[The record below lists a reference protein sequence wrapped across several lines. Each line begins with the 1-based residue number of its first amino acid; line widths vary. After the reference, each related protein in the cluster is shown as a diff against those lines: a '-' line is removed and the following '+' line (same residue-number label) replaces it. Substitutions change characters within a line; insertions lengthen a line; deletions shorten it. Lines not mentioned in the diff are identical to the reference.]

1 MNMVDKFCNYIVKKI
16 RKKMPEIDNERAE
29 VIKYG
34 LELIIGEI
42 PKIFL
47 LFIIGFL
54 LGIGKLTILAFLIM
68 LPYRAITGGFHLKT
82 HIGCIVCTNLFYC
95 GNVMLSKYI
104 VFDPIIVKYIII
116 SLIWIFSIMMINLY
130 APADTENVPI
140 LSSKERK
147 IKKKLS
153 YIVATIEL
161 AIAIFI
167 PNSVIANIIIFG
179 ILLQTLSITR
189 IAYKLTNNK
198 YGYEVYMQN

>member
-1 MNMVDKFCNYIVKKI
+1 MVDKFCNYIVKKI
-16 RKKMPEIDNERAE
+16 RNKMPEIDNERAE

-54 LGIGKLTILAFLIM
+54 LGIGKLTLFAFLIM
-68 LPYRAITGGFHLKT
+68 LPYRVLTGGFHLKT
-82 HIGCIVCTNLFYC
+82 HLGCIICTNLFYC

-104 VFDPIIVKYIII
+104 VFDPIIIKYIAIA
-116 SLIWIFSIMMINLY
+116 LIWIFSMMMINIY
-130 APADTENVPI
+130 APADTENLPI
-140 LSSKERK
+140 LNSKERK
-147 IKKKLS
+147 IKKRLS
-153 YIVATIEL
+153 YIIATIEL
-161 AIAIFI
+161 VIAIFI

>member
-1 MNMVDKFCNYIVKKI
+1 MVDKFCNYIVKKI
-16 RKKMPEIDNERAE
+16 REKMPEIDNERAE

-104 VFDPIIVKYIII
+104 VFDPIIVKYITIA
-116 SLIWIFSIMMINLY
+116 LIWIFSIMMINLY

-189 IAYKLTNNK
+189 LAYKLTNNK

>member
-1 MNMVDKFCNYIVKKI
+1 MVDKFCNYIVKKI

-104 VFDPIIVKYIII
+104 VFDPIIVKYITIA
-116 SLIWIFSIMMINLY
+116 LIWIFSIMMINLY

-189 IAYKLTNNK
+189 LAYKLTNNK

>member
-1 MNMVDKFCNYIVKKI
+1 MVDKFCNYIVKKI
-16 RKKMPEIDNERAE
+16 RNKMPEIDNERAE

-54 LGIGKLTILAFLIM
+54 LGIGKLTLFAFLVI
-68 LPYRAITGGFHLKT
+68 LPYRALTGGFHLKT
-82 HIGCIVCTNLFYC
+82 HLGCIICTNLFYC

-104 VFDPIIVKYIII
+104 VFDPIIIKYIAIA
-116 SLIWIFSIMMINLY
+116 LIWIFSMMMINIY
-130 APADTENVPI
+130 APADTENLPI

-147 IKKKLS
+147 IKKRLS
-153 YIVATIEL
+153 YIIATIEL
-161 AIAIFI
+161 VIAIFI

>member
-1 MNMVDKFCNYIVKKI
+1 MVDKFCNYIVKKI
-16 RKKMPEIDNERAE
+16 RNKMPEIDNERAE

-54 LGIGKLTILAFLIM
+54 LGIGKLTLFAFLIM
-68 LPYRAITGGFHLKT
+68 LPYRALTGGFHLKT
-82 HIGCIVCTNLFYC
+82 HLGCIICTNLFYC

-104 VFDPIIVKYIII
+104 VFDPIIIKYIAIA
-116 SLIWIFSIMMINLY
+116 LIWIFSMMMINIY
-130 APADTENVPI
+130 APADTENLPI

-147 IKKKLS
+147 IKKRLS
-153 YIVATIEL
+153 YIIATIEL
-161 AIAIFI
+161 VIAIFI

>member
-1 MNMVDKFCNYIVKKI
+1 MVDKFCNYIVKKI
-16 RKKMPEIDNERAE
+16 RNKMPEIDNERAE

-54 LGIGKLTILAFLIM
+54 LGIGKLTLFAFLIM
-68 LPYRAITGGFHLKT
+68 LPYRALTGGFHLKT
-82 HIGCIVCTNLFYC
+82 HLGCIICTNLFYC

-104 VFDPIIVKYIII
+104 VFDPIIIKYIAIA
-116 SLIWIFSIMMINLY
+116 LIWIFSMMMINIY
-130 APADTENVPI
+130 APADTENLPI
-140 LSSKERK
+140 LNSKERK
-147 IKKKLS
+147 IKKRLS
-153 YIVATIEL
+153 YIIATIEL
-161 AIAIFI
+161 VIAIFI

>member
-1 MNMVDKFCNYIVKKI
+1 MVDKFCNYIVKKI
-16 RKKMPEIDNERAE
+16 RNKMPEIDNERAE

-54 LGIGKLTILAFLIM
+54 LGIGKLTLFAFLII
-68 LPYRAITGGFHLKT
+68 LPYRALTGGFHLKT
-82 HIGCIVCTNLFYC
+82 HLGCIICTNLFYC

-104 VFDPIIVKYIII
+104 VFDPIIIKYIAIA
-116 SLIWIFSIMMINLY
+116 LIWIFSMMMINIY
-130 APADTENVPI
+130 APADTENLPI

-147 IKKKLS
+147 IKKRLS
-153 YIVATIEL
+153 YIIATIEL
-161 AIAIFI
+161 VMAIFI

-189 IAYKLTNNK
+189 IAYRLTNNK

>member
-1 MNMVDKFCNYIVKKI
+1 MVDKFCNYIVKKI
-16 RKKMPEIDNERAE
+16 RNKMPEIDNERAE

-54 LGIGKLTILAFLIM
+54 LGIGKLTLLAFLIM
-68 LPYRAITGGFHLKT
+68 LPYRALTGGFHLKT
-82 HIGCIVCTNLFYC
+82 HLGCIICTNLFYC

-104 VFDPIIVKYIII
+104 VFDPIIIKYIAIA
-116 SLIWIFSIMMINLY
+116 LIWIFSMMMINIY
-130 APADTENVPI
+130 APADTENLPI

-147 IKKKLS
+147 IKKRLS
-153 YIVATIEL
+153 YIIATIEL
-161 AIAIFI
+161 VIAIFI

>member
-1 MNMVDKFCNYIVKKI
+1 MVDKFCNYIVKKI
-16 RKKMPEIDNERAE
+16 RRKMPEIDNERAE

-54 LGIGKLTILAFLIM
+54 LGIGKLTIYAFLIM
-68 LPYRAITGGFHLKT
+68 LPYRALSGGFHLKT
-82 HIGCIVCTNLFYC
+82 HLGCIICTNLFYC
-95 GNVMLSKYI
+95 GNVLLSKYI
-104 VFDPIIVKYIII
+104 VFDPLIFKYIVIA
-116 SLIWIFSIMMINLY
+116 LIWIFSMIMINLY

-161 AIAIFI
+161 IIAVFI
-167 PNSVIANIIIFG
+167 KNSVIANIIIFG
-179 ILLQTLSITR
+179 ILLQTISITR
-189 IAYKLTNNK
+189 IAYKITNNK
-198 YGYEVYMQN
+198 YGHEVYVQN